1 MALINIAPKLHAEEY
16 ERNFSDISPPLTQQ
30 QALLEAARCLFCY
43 DAPCIKACPTHID
56 VPSFI
61 KKIATGNLKG
71 SARVI
76 LTANI
81 LGQSC
86 GRVCPTEVLCEG
98 ACVMNKEGQKP
109 IEIGRLQRYAVDYA
123 LDNNLRLF
131 KAAPPNG
138 RRVAC
143 LGSGPAS
150 LACAAD
156 LAKWGY
162 EVLVYD
168 KNQLPGGLNTYGIA
182 AYKTRARE
190 SLREVKMVEE
200 LGVKFHQS
208 VEVGTDIKLAE
219 LEKQFDAIFIGVGLG
234 ETAELHVPGEELEG
248 VHGAMEFIEP
258 TKTRPF
264 ETIDVGCRVVV
275 IGAGNTA
282 IDVATAARR
291 LGSEHTAIVYR
302 RSEREMSAFKYEYEL
317 AQKDGVVFYWNA
329 QPLRIVGNSHVEGLE
344 CVRTRLAG
352 SGRRARVEPMAGTEF
367 VIPAD
372 MVVRALGQQPVLQL
386 LENVPG
392 LATSGGRVVVNPETG
407 QTGHPQYFAGGDCV
421 NGGREVVDAVAEGM
435 RAARGIH
442 ARLGS
447 PNQESAVG
455 SRR

>member
-1 MALINIAPKLHAEEY
+1 
-16 ERNFSDISPPLTQQ
+16 
-30 QALLEAARCLFCY
+30 
-43 DAPCIKACPTHID
+43 
-56 VPSFI
+56 
-61 KKIATGNLKG
+61 
-71 SARVI
+71 
-76 LTANI
+76 
-81 LGQSC
+81 
-86 GRVCPTEVLCEG
+86 VCPTEVLCEG

-109 IEIGRLQRYAVDYA
+109 IEIGRLQRYTVDYA

-143 LGSGPAS
+143 LGSCPAS

-264 ETIDVGCRVVV
+264 QTIDVGCRVVV

-329 QPLRIVGNSHVEGLE
+329 QPLRIMGNSHVEGLE

-352 SGRRARVEPMAGTEF
+352 SGRRARVEPVAGTEF

>member
-1 MALINIAPKLHAEEY
+1 MALVNIAPKLQPEEY
-16 ERNFSDISPPLTQQ
+16 ERNFSDISPPLTRQ

-123 LDNNLRLF
+123 LANNLRLF

-168 KNQLPGGLNTYGIA
+168 KNEMPGGLNTYGIA
-182 AYKTRARE
+182 AYKTRAWESVRE
-190 SLREVKMVEE
+190 AKMVEG
-200 LGVKFHQS
+200 LGVRFRQG
-208 VEVGTDIKLAE
+208 VEVGKDVTLAE
-219 LEKQFDAIFIGVGLG
+219 LESQFGAIFIGVDLG
-234 ETAELHVPGEELEG
+234 ETADLHIPGEELEG
-248 VHGAMEFIEP
+248 VRSAIEFIEA
-258 TKTRPF
+258 TKTQAF
-264 ETIDVGCRVVV
+264 QTID
-275 IGAGNTA
+275 I
-282 IDVATAARR
+282 
-291 LGSEHTAIVYR
+291 
-302 RSEREMSAFKYEYEL
+302 
-317 AQKDGVVFYWNA
+317 
-329 QPLRIVGNSHVEGLE
+329 
-344 CVRTRLAG
+344 
-352 SGRRARVEPMAGTEF
+352 GRR
-367 VIPAD
+367 
-372 MVVRALGQQPVLQL
+372 
-386 LENVPG
+386 
-392 LATSGGRVVVNPETG
+392 
-407 QTGHPQYFAGGDCV
+407 
-421 NGGREVVDAVAEGM
+421 
-435 RAARGIH
+435 
-442 ARLGS
+442 
-447 PNQESAVG
+447 
-455 SRR
+455 